1 MIPRDHWVDTKHTNL
16 TNTKLRDTLEPA
28 TWLHLLNL
36 VIPTENNMD
45 ASAIMRKV
53 KELDALEKR
62 LRQTVNP
69 SQVLLKQIQEERNNL
84 LNPQEKK

>member
-1 MIPRDHWVDTKHTNL
+1 
-16 TNTKLRDTLEPA
+16 
-28 TWLHLLNL
+28 
-36 VIPTENNMD
+36 MD
-45 ASAIMRKV
+45 ASAINRKL

-69 SQVLLKQIQEERNNL
+69 SQVLLKQIDDERKAL

>member
-1 MIPRDHWVDTKHTNL
+1 MAHYYRALSRYIWKRYD
-16 TNTKLRDTLEPA
+16 A
-28 TWLHLLNL
+28 
-36 VIPTENNMD
+36 MD
-45 ASAIMRKV
+45 ASAVLRRV

-69 SQVLLKQIQEERNNL
+69 SQVLLKQIHEERNAL

>member
-1 MIPRDHWVDTKHTNL
+1 
-16 TNTKLRDTLEPA
+16 
-28 TWLHLLNL
+28 
-36 VIPTENNMD
+36 MD
-45 ASAIMRKV
+45 ASTINRKL

-69 SQVLLKQIQEERNNL
+69 SQVLLKQVQEERHAL

>member
-1 MIPRDHWVDTKHTNL
+1 MTRYTYHRLQYENSTIL
-16 TNTKLRDTLEPA
+16 LSKLWEE
-28 TWLHLLNL
+28 HY
-36 VIPTENNMD
+36 MD
-45 ASAIMRKV
+45 ASAINRKL

-69 SQVLLKQIQEERNNL
+69 SQILLKQVQEERNAL